1 MTIFIFTQVK
11 ANASTQTF
19 SPEES
24 LRFAEENNKMIDVVK
39 EMIEN
44 HEVLFDVS
52 VILKSIFII
61 ISLPGELEKTWGV
74 CRIVASD

>member
-1 MTIFIFTQVK
+1 MK

-39 EMIEN
+39 EMLEN
-44 HEVLFDVS
+44 HTVLFDVS
-52 VILKSIFII
+52 VSFDFVF
-61 ISLPGELEKTWGV
+61 T
-74 CRIVASD
+74 